1 MREWLVGGAV
11 LEGPSGVLLV
21 RNVRRDGSHDWSPP
35 GGVIDA
41 EDTDVIVGLTR
52 EVVEETG
59 LIVTNW
65 ERKLYDIVAT
75 APDMGWTLRVESWL
89 AGSWTGELR
98 LEDPDGIV
106 DEARWVGHDACASH
120 LDAGPPW
127 VAQPVVEW
135 LSERWV
141 VPRTFEYLVEGTV
154 QSDLVVTRL

>member
-1 MREWLVGGAV
+1 MRDWLVAGGV
-11 LEGPSGVLLV
+11 LEGPGGLLLV

-41 EDTDVIVGLTR
+41 EDADVLGGLTR

-59 LIVTNW
+59 LVVTHW
-65 ERKLYDIVAT
+65 ERKLYDVIAT

-89 AGSWTGELR
+89 AGAWDGDLR

-106 DEARWVGHDACASH
+106 DAARWVGVDACAAH

-135 LSERWV
+135 LTERWSA
-141 VPRTFEYLVEGTV
+141 PRTFEFLVRGDQRSEM
-154 QSDLVVTRL
+154 VVTRL